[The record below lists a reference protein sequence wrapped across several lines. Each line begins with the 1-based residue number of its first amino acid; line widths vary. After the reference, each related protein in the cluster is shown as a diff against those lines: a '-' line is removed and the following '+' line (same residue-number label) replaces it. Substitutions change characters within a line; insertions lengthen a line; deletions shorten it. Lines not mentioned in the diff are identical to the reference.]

1 MTRNVTG
8 AWPTLLCLGLA
19 FGLASAGCKKS
30 ESTGG
35 DVPGGPVMMPGG
47 ANLSPQEVLAK
58 LPGGDEFAA
67 GKKVYAD
74 NNCARC
80 HKLGETGGAAM
91 GGMSGPPGGPPG
103 GPGMGGP
110 PGGPGGPGM
119 GGRPGMGGPDLT
131 KTGAAADHTKDWLA
145 AHVRDPKT
153 HRQRSSMPPS
163 GPDKISDADLDK
175 LAAYLASQ
183 K

>member
-1 MTRNVTG
+1 MTRG
-8 AWPTLLCLGLA
+8 IPCLLLGVGLA
-19 FGLASAGCKKS
+19 FGLAVAGCGKS
-30 ESTGG
+30 QDGTPADPPTGG
-35 DVPGGPVMMPGG
+35 PPAAGGPPT
-47 ANLSPQEVLAK
+47 ASAEEVLAK
-58 LPGGDEFAA
+58 LPGGAEHAV

-91 GGMSGPPGGPPG
+91 GGMSGPPGGPG
-103 GPGMGGP
+103 GPGMGRS